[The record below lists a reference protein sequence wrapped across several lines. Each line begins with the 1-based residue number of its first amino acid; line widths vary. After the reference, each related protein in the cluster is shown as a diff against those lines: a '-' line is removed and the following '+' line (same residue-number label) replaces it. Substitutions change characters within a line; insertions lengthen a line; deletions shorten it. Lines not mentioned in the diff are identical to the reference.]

1 MPSRVKI
8 LEAAARVY
16 AAKGYRGA
24 TTRRIAQDAGVNEV
38 TLFRHF
44 GSKAALIDEALRR
57 RVASEPEAAVTL
69 PVVPVSP
76 ERELT
81 RWCTAQLDRLRSAR
95 SLICMTMSDL
105 EERRDVPPCAAE
117 SVEPAA
123 RELKCYMLQLR
134 AGGFLAAGAE
144 LSEAE
149 AHAAG
154 TMLMSALLGDA
165 MGRDMMPDL
174 YPRPVERAPSM
185 YVRVFLRAIRCRA
198 DSTPVRAVDRTKE
211 RPVVA
216 AAKRAAGR
224 RDEKRVPSPSSP
236 RTTHRS

>member
-44 GSKAALIDEALRR
+44 GSKAALIDEALRL
-57 RVASEPEAAVTL
+57 RVASEPDVTVTL
-69 PVVPVSP
+69 PETPIAP

-81 RWCTAQLDRLRSAR
+81 GWCTAQLVRLRAAR

-117 SVEPAA
+117 SIEPAA
-123 RELKCYMLQLR
+123 RELKRYMRRLR
-134 AGGFLAAGAE
+134 SDGFLAPGAE

-165 MGRDMMPDL
+165 MGREMMPDL

-198 DSTPVRAVDRTKE
+198 DSTPETPVIRTKE
-211 RPVVA
+211 RPQA
-216 AAKRAAGR
+216 AASKRAAGR
-224 RDEKRVPSPSSP
+224 RDEKRVSSSRSP